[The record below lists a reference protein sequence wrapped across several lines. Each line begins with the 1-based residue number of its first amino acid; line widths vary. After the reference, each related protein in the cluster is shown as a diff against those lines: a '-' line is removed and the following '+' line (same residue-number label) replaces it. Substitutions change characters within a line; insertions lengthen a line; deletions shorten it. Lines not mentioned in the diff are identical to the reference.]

1 MKRFHK
7 SVIASLISTGVDYGS
22 LIANVELLHVD
33 YVLATFIGTVL
44 GFATNFTLNRFW
56 AFDAASEPWTR
67 QLVRSLPVQA
77 GSTFWQTLGVWLV
90 TRFGGLAYE
99 LSKLLV
105 AALVYLGWNYQMNKR
120 FVFIRAAPAGTS
132 RTEPPAAPP
141 PA

>member
-7 SVIASLISTGVDYGS
+7 SMIASIISTAVDYGS
-22 LIANVELLHVD
+22 LIGNVELLHVD

-67 QLVRSLPVQA
+67 QLLRSLPVQA

-90 TRFGGLAYE
+90 TRFGGIEYE
-99 LSKLLV
+99 ISKLLV
-105 AALVYLGWNYQMNKR
+105 AVAVYLGWNYQMNKR
-120 FVFIRAAPAGTS
+120 FVFTRAKPEGTS
-132 RTEPPAAPP
+132 KTEPPVAPP